1 MTGWLRHHWSSL
13 GQTLKRL
20 TANPFGSL
28 LNVMVIGVALALPLG
43 GYVLLVN
50 LRQLAGSLATEAQI
64 SVFLA
69 PEAAKTD
76 IAELDRRLRATA
88 GVRGAVFVGRDQALA
103 GLRRTPGMAEVIA
116 TLRDNPLPD
125 AFVVTLATN
134 DPQLARRLEQ
144 EFRSLPRVV
153 HVQADSAWA
162 QRVDSLLRFGRTGV
176 VLLAAL
182 LSFTLVAV
190 AFNTIRLQILTQ
202 RDEIEVSKLIGAT
215 NAYIRRPFYYLGA
228 LQGSFGGL
236 AAIAVVEA
244 ALIFLNRDLSGLA
257 TAYGTQA
264 TLQFLGAEDSVA
276 VMAFAAALGWLGAYV
291 SVSKHLAEIEPR

>member
-1 MTGWLRHHWSSL
+1 MTGWLRHHWLSL
-13 GQTLKRL
+13 AHTLKRF
-20 TANPFGSL
+20 TGNPFGSL
-28 LNVMVIGVALALPLG
+28 LNVVVIGVALSLPLG

-50 LRQLAGSLATEAQI
+50 LQRLAAGLATEAQI

-76 IAELDRRLRATA
+76 VAEIDKRLRASA
-88 GVRGAVFVGRDQALA
+88 GARDVVFVGRDQALA
-103 GLRRTPGMAEVIA
+103 GLRRTPGLAEVIA

-125 AFVVTLATN
+125 AFVVSLATN
-134 DPQLARRLEQ
+134 DPQLAQRLEQ
-144 EFRSLPRVV
+144 EFKSLPRVA
-153 HVQADSAWA
+153 HVQTDSAWT
-162 QRVDSLLRFGRTGV
+162 QRVDSLLRFGRTA
-176 VLLAAL
+176 VLLLASL

-236 AAIAVVEA
+236 TAIALVQA
-244 ALIFLNRDLSGLA
+244 ALFFLNHDLSGLA
-257 TAYGTQA
+257 TAYGAQA
-264 TLQFLGAEDSVA
+264 TLQFLGPEDSVA

-291 SVSKHLAEIEPR
+291 SVSKHLSEIEPR